1 MRKSEKEGELPV
13 CHTQLAHPPM
23 GQIDQRPPSGLVLEC
38 TNSDQISPDTL
49 LALGYPLTKKINF
62 NYCSHAIWWVTENDN
77 NNIEINHSIF
87 NFIGFQRTLS
97 VKLF

>member
-1 MRKSEKEGELPV
+1 MRKREKEGELPV
-13 CHTQLAHPPM
+13 CHTQLAHPPT

-62 NYCSHAIWWVTENDN
+62 NYCSLQFDELQKI
-77 NNIEINHSIF
+77 III
-87 NFIGFQRTLS
+87 I
-97 VKLF
+97 